1 MNRKIVMTL
10 IAAAILLGP
19 ASPTL
24 ADDDRGKAAPGA
36 VYTMSNDAGGNQVV
50 VFDRD
55 EDGLLTLAG
64 AVATD
69 GLGSGGGLD
78 PLASQGSI
86 VLTQN
91 KRWLLAVN
99 GGSNDISVFRVRP
112 DGPVLTD
119 RVESGGTL
127 PVSLA
132 VYHNQVYVLNA
143 GGTPNI
149 TGFRLTNRGR
159 LVPRGNS
166 AREVGTGRF
175 SQVGFDPHGDNLVVS
190 DRGENE
196 ILVFPLD
203 RHGLPALAPI
213 TSPSNGIAPFGFIF
227 DEKGHLLVAEAGSGA
242 VSSYT
247 IEPDGSLQVISA
259 SVANGQAATC
269 WIAGNQQGYVFTSNT
284 GSQNLSV
291 YRVMK
296 EDGNAG
302 QLELLDATAAFGN
315 RPIDN
320 GVSENGRFLYALD
333 PAAAAI
339 DMFAIE
345 PDGSLTDLGTAP
357 GGLALFAQGI
367 AVR

>member
-10 IAAAILLGP
+10 IAAAILLGS
-19 ASPTL
+19 AS
-24 ADDDRGKAAPGA
+24 AAFAGDDRGRSTPGA
-36 VYTMSNDAGGNQVV
+36 VYTMSNDAGGNQVII
-50 VFDRD
+50 FDRD
-55 EDGLLTLAG
+55 EDGLLTPAG
-64 AVATD
+64 TVATD

-86 VLTQN
+86 VLTKN

-99 GGSNDISVFRVRP
+99 AGSNDISVFRVRP

-119 RVESGGTL
+119 KVDSGGTL
-127 PVSLA
+127 PVSLT
-132 VYHNQVYVLNA
+132 VHHNLVYVLNA

-149 TGFRLTNRGR
+149 TGFALSNRGR
-159 LVPRGNS
+159 LAPLDNS
-166 AREVGTGRF
+166 AREIGTGSF
-175 SQVGFDPHGDNLVVS
+175 SQVGFNPRGDNLVVT

-203 RHGLPALAPI
+203 RHGLPAMDPV
-213 TSPSNGIAPFGFIF
+213 TSLSNGIAPFGFVF
-227 DEKGHLLVAEAGSGA
+227 DKKGHLLVAEAGSGA

-247 IEPDGSLQVISA
+247 IEEDGTLLVISP
-259 SVANGQAATC
+259 SIANGQAATC
-269 WIAGNQQGYVFTSNT
+269 WIAGTQQGYVFTSNT
-284 GSQNLSV
+284 GSQNLSA
-291 YRVMK
+291 YRVVK
-296 EDGNAG
+296 EDDNAG

-345 PDGSLTDLGTAP
+345 ADGSLTDLGTAP